1 MSLPVKIIYE
11 AVKILITAFIITNI
25 VNIILF
31 GPLKPHFS
39 RAAKDTE
46 FFVRPAAESVKSDNG
61 TYFEFQQGGGCAGFS
76 SAFLLRHMGE
86 AANGDDT
93 FKEVPYQLKGGAGL
107 PKGITGFFKKKGIK
121 MTACSGNFN
130 ALKNE
135 IAYQP
140 NIPMAGVSEPPR
152 MGSTVHEVWLKKI
165 DDVRL
170 APPPPPPTTPVK
182 IPGVGIVRG
191 NVLVSARGK
200 VLNPEGVTLPEPP
213 HVSLPVNG
221 TPTPTLHSLEQGIKV
236 ETNDVPP
243 VEEGQ

>member
-1 MSLPVKIIYE
+1 MKKRLSILLKVVPMGLLLVCCQNAWGQGVNSIGPHGMPGMLQKPV
-11 AVKILITAFIITNI
+11 
-25 VNIILF
+25 
-31 GPLKPHFS
+31 
-39 RAAKDTE
+39 
-46 FFVRPAAESVKSDNG
+46 
-61 TYFEFQQGGGCAGFS
+61 GFS
-76 SAFLLRHMGE
+76 VSIG
-86 AANGDDT
+86 
-93 FKEVPYQLKGGAGL
+93 
-107 PKGITGFFKKKGIK
+107 KKGVK
-121 MTACSGNFN
+121 VSSQT
-130 ALKNE
+130 
-135 IAYQP
+135 AYQP

-191 NVLVSARGK
+191 NVLVSAHGK